1 MRLVLAGASGFL
13 GTHLIEHLRVH
24 GHEITQLVRRQAS
37 GAGESEW
44 DPARGVVDQ
53 QVVDDADAVICLS
66 GVNIAG
72 NPHSAKHAQAV
83 LDSRVQTTGTLARAI
98 ADSPTPP
105 AFIAGNGISYYG
117 DHGADE
123 ITESSESV
131 GDAFLTEVTHAWQE
145 ATAPASAA
153 GARVAILRTAPVLDA
168 QSPPLKMLLPLFKL
182 GLGTR
187 IGSGEQYFPII
198 SLRDWVGAAAYI
210 TESTD
215 LAGPFNLC
223 SPQTPTNAEFTEA
236 LASAVSR
243 PAWLFAP
250 APIVKV
256 AAGRMAPE
264 VLGSLNTRPAAL
276 ERAGFDFADQ
286 DVHEVLA
293 SALS

>member
-1 MRLVLAGASGFL
+1 MRVVLAGASGFL

-37 GAGESEW
+37 AAGQSTW
-44 DPARGVVDQ
+44 DPANGVVDQ
-53 QVVDDADAVICLS
+53 QLIDDADAVVCLS

-72 NPHSAKHAQAV
+72 NPHSARHAKAV

-98 ADSPTPP
+98 AESPTPA

-117 DHGADE
+117 DHGAAE
-123 ITESSESV
+123 ITESTESV

-145 ATAPASAA
+145 AAAPAVDA
-153 GARVAILRTAPVLDA
+153 GARVAVLRTAPVLDK
-168 QSPPLKMLLPLFKL
+168 QSAPLKMLLPMFKL
-182 GLGTR
+182 GLGAR
-187 IGSGEQYFPII
+187 IGTGDQYFPII
-198 SLRDWVGAAAYI
+198 SLRDWVGAAAFI

-223 SPQTPTNAEFTEA
+223 SPQTPTNAEFTAA
-236 LASAVSR
+236 LASCVSR

-250 APIVKV
+250 APIVKL

-293 SALS
+293 TALA